1 MPLQIRELN
10 LKGSFTPLTDAS
22 YRIILTG
29 TEMLADGSAENG
41 IFYDKQMEIFIY
53 RDETYL
59 RWDFFCN
66 ESEDWDEYLS
76 YYDSERDI
84 SYGTMLYNFISTIDY
99 PVYPLGEILVD
110 HQINYGDK
118 SIMPRRE
125 ITTGFTLNFTKA

>member
-1 MPLQIRELN
+1 
-10 LKGSFTPLTDAS
+10 
-22 YRIILTG
+22 
-29 TEMLADGSAENG
+29 MLADGSAENG

-110 HQINYGDK
+110 HQINYGAK